1 MLGEP
6 PPLPFP
12 LKGAPCN
19 EVFITLALVTLHDL
33 TVSAL
38 WVLPP
43 TETLS
48 AAVAPIT
55 LSLSREE
62 GGHIF
67 LRPHEGT
74 ARAFLAF
81 TPALAF
87 ALPGLEES
95 TELADGSA
103 SEASPSPFGSP
114 HLHINVVGCIGRRH
128 SSNSLFWM
136 LFCAAVR

>member
-1 MLGEP
+1 M
-6 PPLPFP
+6 
-12 LKGAPCN
+12 A
-19 EVFITLALVTLHDL
+19 LHDL

-62 GGHIF
+62 GSHIF
-67 LRPHEGT
+67 LRPHEGV
-74 ARAFLAF
+74 ARAFLALAL
-81 TPALAF
+81 ALAF

-95 TELADGSA
+95 VELTDGSA
-103 SEASPSPFGSP
+103 CETSPGSLGSP
-114 HLHINVVGCIGRRH
+114 HLHVDVVGCIGRRH
-128 SSNSLFWM
+128 SSNSLFWK
-136 LFCAAVR
+136 LFSAAVR